1 MSLESATDLQQAV
14 PDRVGHE
21 VRVAKE
27 LTLRWG
33 REVMDSP
40 VGLGILLIAQ
50 PVIWYVL
57 FGSLFG
63 QLTQLP
69 GFPVTS
75 YRGYILPGIVML
87 IALDYISTGGMCIID
102 DIREGMLQKM
112 WAAPISKLSIIAGR
126 IVVMCLLST
135 LQIGFLL
142 LLAYT
147 DGVGIAAGLP
157 GAALL
162 LMMSAAFTAGITALS
177 LSLAYLFKHE
187 FAFNAVTSFAI
198 LPVVFVS
205 NAFVPIGLMP
215 DWVAGVAAVNP
226 VTITV
231 TGLRALVLNGFV
243 AADVVP
249 AVVFLAAFDVG
260 AVLLAALTFR
270 LSIERESLFAD
281 LCRFC

>member
-1 MSLESATDLQQAV
+1 MSLESATDLQQGV

-205 NAFVPIGLMP
+205 NAFVPIGLVP

-281 LCRFC
+281 LCRSC